1 MNTNRKDLPIELP
14 KKIHFIWVGGAIPE
28 KYLRSIQ
35 KLADIAKRS
44 GFEINLWVDNEM
56 NYQKTSTQANI
67 QIPNLRIRMIDEL
80 QEKMRADPFYQGDE
94 GEDRLKQFN
103 YCVRREMVGF
113 KNLAAASDFLRYEI
127 LRQEGGY
134 YFDTD
139 TEFKV
144 DSSSRLTPD
153 RPVLGIKGNFETHWD
168 RNMDNSINIKE
179 LGGNNDIIVA
189 LPNHHVLHEAI
200 ISSIANYRKLDNEE
214 YSSWRQS
221 AFGEKDIKLKGA
233 KMMDAKRYPFGE
245 NKAGFVLNRRNLTIQ
260 AAGPRVFCDV
270 VKRYWE
276 GQNNH
281 SVAALDSLRINCGNR
296 SEFELAGIKVTS
308 HSDQT
313 WLKKPASSEVTARS
327 KRPSYDTSSI
337 SDTLFSAAPKSAE
350 NRSSPDETSKD
361 KTAKDKTTKGKGPGL
376 S

>member
-1 MNTNRKDLPIELP
+1 MNTNREDLPIELP
-14 KKIHFIWVGGAIPE
+14 KKIHFIWVGGPVPE

-80 QEKMRADPFYQGDE
+80 QEKMSADPFYQGEE
-94 GEDRLKQFN
+94 GEVRLRQFN

-153 RPVLGIKGNFETHWD
+153 CPVLGIKGNFEIRWG
-168 RNMDNSINIKE
+168 RNWDNSVNIKE
-179 LGGNNDIIVA
+179 LGGANDIIAA
-189 LPNHHVLHEAI
+189 LPNHNVLQEVI
-200 ISSIANYRKLDNEE
+200 LSSIANYRKLDREE
-214 YSSWRQS
+214 YSSWGPSSFR
-221 AFGEKDIKLKGA
+221 EKDIKLRKGV
-233 KMMDAKRYPFGE
+233 KTMDAKRYPFGE
-245 NKAGFVLNRRNLTIQ
+245 NKAPFVRNRRNLTIE
-260 AAGPRVFCDV
+260 AAGPSVFCDA
-270 VKRYWE
+270 VKKYWE

-281 SVAALDSLRINCGNR
+281 SDDALDSLRINRGNR
-296 SEFELAGIKVTS
+296 SEFELAGIQVTS

-313 WLKKPASSEVTARS
+313 WLKKPSSSEVTARS

-337 SDTLFSAAPKSAE
+337 SDTLFSATPKSAE
-350 NRSSPDETSKD
+350 NRSSRD
-361 KTAKDKTTKGKGPGL
+361 KTAKGKTTKGKGPGL